1 MEFRSSRLE
10 NGLEIVAECNPHAYS
25 TSIAFFVR
33 AGARDESDS
42 VAGVSHFL
50 EHMVFKGTPTRS
62 AADVN
67 LELDELGANSNAYTS
82 EEQTVYY
89 ATVLPEL
96 QSQTTHLLADILRP
110 ELRESDFETEKKVI
124 IEEIRKYDDQPPY
137 GAHEKCMALF
147 FQGHPLANSIL
158 GTEQSVGALT
168 VAQMRDYFRARYSPS
183 NIVLAAA
190 GRVDFDLLELDA
202 RKLCGP
208 WEPFSAQRLAPTVP
222 GICESRQERREQATQ
237 QYLIQIGGAPDAMDP
252 LRYANRLLT
261 MIVGDDTSSRL
272 YWELIDSGR
281 AEYAGIS
288 SHEFQGAGMNMSY
301 LCCEP
306 DDASENLQ
314 RMFDVQRQVE
324 NDGVTAEELE
334 LAKNKACSHVVLRA
348 ERPSSR
354 MFSVGNGWIQRR
366 TYQTVADAVA
376 RYRAV
381 TLDDVNRVI
390 EQYGLSRNATC
401 TVGPRDDIVIPP
413 VTGA

>member
-1 MEFRSSRLE
+1 MEFRNSRLE

-25 TSIAFFVR
+25 TSLAFFVR
-33 AGARDESDS
+33 AGARDEPES
-42 VAGVSHFL
+42 VSGVSHFL

-96 QSQTTHLLADILRP
+96 QSQTTQLLADIMRP
-110 ELRESDFETEKKVI
+110 ELRDSDFETEKKVI

-158 GTEQSVGALT
+158 GTEKSVGALT

-183 NIVLAAA
+183 NIVFAAA
-190 GRVDFDLLELDA
+190 GRVDFDRLERDLE
-202 RKLCGP
+202 KWCGT
-208 WEPFSAQRLAPTVP
+208 WEPFITQRSASSARHLCA
-222 GICESRQERREQATQ
+222 SRQERREQATQ
-237 QYLIQIGGAPDAMDP
+237 QYIIQIGAAPDATDP
-252 LRYANRLLT
+252 QRYANRLLT

-272 YWELIDSGR
+272 YWDLVDSGR

-314 RMFDVQRQVE
+314 RVLDVQRQVE
-324 NDGVTAEELE
+324 SEFVTAEELE

-366 TYQTVADAVA
+366 SYLTVA
-376 RYRAV
+376 
-381 TLDDVNRVI
+381 
-390 EQYGLSRNATC
+390 E
-401 TVGPRDDIVIPP
+401 TV
-413 VTGA
+413 